1 MGLRKGGKT
10 RRNMKK
16 TKQKIK
22 TPAKRAEDI
31 LQLIKSRQVKN
42 NVKRSMT
49 QEQKDV
55 ASGKVM
61 LYRMEFTHEGHTVVV
76 QKHIDVDW
84 DKRSD
89 LLMEIEAREQM
100 EMLTKDVS
108 GWQFKTS
115 TLTHMGRTYV
125 EQKTEH

>member
-1 MGLRKGGKT
+1 
-10 RRNMKK
+10 MKK
-16 TKQKIK
+16 IKQKIKNIK
-22 TPAKRAEDI
+22 TPAKRVEDI
-31 LQLIKSRQVKN
+31 LQLIKSRQAN
-42 NVKRSMT
+42 NKIKTSMT
-49 QEQKDV
+49 QEQIDV

-76 QKHIDVDW
+76 QKHICIDW
-84 DKRSD
+84 DRRSD

-108 GWQFKTS
+108 GWKFKTS
-115 TLTHMGRTYV
+115 TITHMGRTYV